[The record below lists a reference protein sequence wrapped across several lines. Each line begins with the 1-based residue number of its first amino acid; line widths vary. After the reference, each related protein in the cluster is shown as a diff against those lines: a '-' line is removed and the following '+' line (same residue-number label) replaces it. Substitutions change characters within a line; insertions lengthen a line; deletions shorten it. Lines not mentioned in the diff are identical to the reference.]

1 MTLSYLVYPHKE
13 REQQQQWELC
23 VFPPGCRN
31 ERLDSHEK
39 QKHDEGADQVGVEH
53 FIPHLGELDRPK
65 EIKVNIM
72 CSVIVS
78 YFLPVPASTPAYLVL
93 YVCVFEHQG
102 QRSDVLPV
110 HPIAA
115 SDLDGVFDAFVNLLG
130 GGMPYVGHR
139 AVRKRGQDL
148 LGKEYGGFR
157 SIRWE
162 RVNL

>member
-1 MTLSYLVYPHKE
+1 
-13 REQQQQWELC
+13 
-23 VFPPGCRN
+23 
-31 ERLDSHEK
+31 
-39 QKHDEGADQVGVEH
+39 
-53 FIPHLGELDRPK
+53 
-65 EIKVNIM
+65 M
-72 CSVIVS
+72 CSVILS
-78 YFLPVPASTPAYLVL
+78 KFLPVPTSTPVYLVL

-148 LGKEYGGFR
+148 LGKNMVVSDQSGGSNINSFVFLALTLFMSVAFPKGISGFQVRVVFR
-157 SIRWE
+157 TLGGSAWST
-162 RVNL
+162 LFLSS